1 MLADKILKI
10 AMMKSDYDCYKELQ
24 KMGIDIDNKIW
35 KEYASIYAAKQPCN
49 RAILI
54 RILCENEIRDT
65 ARKTTLKPT
74 TKKRIKAIEKF
85 LDKNKKTYNTKARP
99 VFHHYFIDE
108 GNLIYTNMH
117 MLGVI
122 KAAEVEGINEQY
134 NIKNIDGVFPD
145 YKKVIPELK
154 TDCKTATIDYGTVLA
169 QNKKNKA
176 DKVDLDIIVVKFDEN
191 NYSAY
196 NTNYLLH
203 CFEVLG
209 TNELTLK
216 RNSTIECKNN
226 TIECENSD
234 NEPTG
239 IYTDTTIVTAEG
251 TESYMVLCGCRIT
264 KDYIS
269 KYLAA

>member
-1 MLADKILKI
+1 MLVDKILKI
-10 AMMKSDYDCYKELQ
+10 AMMTSDYECYKELQ

-35 KEYASIYAAKQPCN
+35 KEYASIYADRETCN

-54 RILCENEIRDT
+54 RILCENEIREQ

-74 TKKRIKAIEKF
+74 IKKRIKAIEKF
-85 LDKNKKTYNTKARP
+85 LDKNKKAYNTKARP
-99 VFHHYFIDE
+99 VFHHYLID
-108 GNLIYTNMH
+108 GDNLVYTNTY

-134 NIKNIDGVFPD
+134 NIKNIDGVFPN

-154 TDCKTATIDYGTVLA
+154 ADCKTAKIDYGTVLA
-169 QNKKNKA
+169 QHKKNKA
-176 DKVDLDIIVVKFDEN
+176 EKEDLDIIIIKFDED

-216 RNSTIECKNN
+216 RNSTIESGN
-226 TIECENSD
+226 T
-234 NEPTG
+234 G
-239 IYTDTTIVTAEG
+239 VYLDTTVIIADN
-251 TESYMVLCGCRIT
+251 TESYFVLGGCRVQ
-264 KDYIS
+264 KEYIS
-269 KYLAA
+269 KFLAA

>member
-1 MLADKILKI
+1 MFADKILKI
-10 AMMKSDYDCYKELQ
+10 AMMTSDYDCYKELQ

-35 KEYASIYAAKQPCN
+35 KEYASIYAANQPCN

-54 RILCENEIRDT
+54 RILCENEIREQ

-85 LDKNKKTYNTKARP
+85 LDKNKKAYNTKSRP
-99 VFHHYFIDE
+99 VFHHYLID
-108 GNLIYTNMH
+108 GDNLVYTNTH

-134 NIKNIDGVFPD
+134 NIKNIDDVFPD

-154 TDCKTATIDYGTVLA
+154 ADCKTAKIDYGTVLA

-176 DKVDLDIIVVKFDEN
+176 EKADLDIIVVKFGEN

-196 NTNYLLH
+196 NTNYLMH
-203 CFEVLG
+203 CFKVLG

-216 RNSTIECKNN
+216 RNSTIAS
-226 TIECENSD
+226 ENGD
-234 NEPTG
+234 YEPTG
-239 IYTDTTIVTAEG
+239 IYLDTTIAS
-251 TESYMVLCGCRIT
+251 TENTKSYFVLCGCRAQ
-264 KDYIS
+264 KEYIS
-269 KYLAA
+269 KFLAA

>member
-35 KEYASIYAAKQPCN
+35 KEYAGIYADKEACN

-54 RILCENEIRDT
+54 RILCENEIREQ
-65 ARKTTLKPT
+65 ARKTTLMPT

-85 LDKNKKTYNTKARP
+85 LDKNKKAYNTKDRP
-99 VFHHYFIDE
+99 VFHHYHTD
-108 GNLIYTNMH
+108 GDNLVYTNMH
-117 MLGVI
+117 MMGVI
-122 KAAEVEGINEQY
+122 KTAEVEGINEQY

-154 TDCKTATIDYGTVLA
+154 TDCKTAKIDYGTVLA

-176 DKVDLDIIVVKFDEN
+176 EKADLDIIVIKFGDD

-216 RNSTIECKNN
+216 RNSTIES
-226 TIECENSD
+226 ENSD

-239 IYTDTTIVTAEG
+239 IYTDTTIITAND
-251 TESYMVLCGCRIT
+251 TESYVVLCGCRIT

>member
-10 AMMKSDYDCYKELQ
+10 AMMTSDNDCYKELQ

-35 KEYASIYAAKQPCN
+35 KEYASIYADREPCN

-54 RILCENEIRDT
+54 RILCENEIREQ

-85 LDKNKKTYNTKARP
+85 LDKNKKAYNTKAWP
-99 VFHHYFIDE
+99 VFHHYLID
-108 GNLIYTNMH
+108 GDNLVYTNTH
-117 MLGVI
+117 ILGVI
-122 KAAEVEGINEQY
+122 KAAEAEGINEQY

-154 TDCKTATIDYGTVLA
+154 ADCKTAKIDYGTVLA

-176 DKVDLDIIVVKFDEN
+176 EKEDLDIIVIKFDED

-216 RNSTIECKNN
+216 RNSTNES
-226 TIECENSD
+226 EN
-234 NEPTG
+234 TG
-239 IYTDTTIVTAEG
+239 IFLDATVASAED
-251 TESYMVLCGCRIT
+251 TESYFVLCGCRIQQE
-264 KDYIS
+264 YIG
-269 KYLAA
+269 KFLAA

>member
-35 KEYASIYAAKQPCN
+35 KEYASIYDNGESCN

-54 RILCENEIRDT
+54 RILCENEIREQ

-74 TKKRIKAIEKF
+74 AKKRIKAIEKF
-85 LDKNKKTYNTKARP
+85 LDKNKKAYNTKNLP
-99 VFHHYFIDE
+99 VFHHFLEDD
-108 GNLIYTNMH
+108 GNIIYTNTH
-117 MLGVI
+117 MMGVI

-145 YKKVIPELK
+145 YKKAIPRLK
-154 TDCKTATIDYGTVLA
+154 ADCKTAKIDYGTVLA

-176 DKVDLDIIVVKFDEN
+176 EKADMDVIVIKFDDD

-216 RNSTIECKNN
+216 RNSTIES
-226 TIECENSD
+226 EN
-234 NEPTG
+234 TG
-239 IYTDTTIVTAEG
+239 IFLDATVASAEN
-251 TESYMVLCGCRIT
+251 TESHFVLCGCRVQQE
-264 KDYIS
+264 YIS

>member
-35 KEYASIYAAKQPCN
+35 KEYAGIYADEEACN

-54 RILCENEIRDT
+54 RILCENEIREQ
-65 ARKTTLKPT
+65 ARKKTLKPT

-85 LDKNKKTYNTKARP
+85 LDKNKKAYNTKGRP
-99 VFHHYFIDE
+99 VFHHYHID
-108 GNLIYTNMH
+108 GDNLVYTNTH

-134 NIKNIDGVFPD
+134 NIKNIEGVFPD

-154 TDCKTATIDYGTVLA
+154 ADCKTAKIDYGTVLA

-176 DKVDLDIIVVKFDEN
+176 EKADLDIIVIKFGDN

-216 RNSTIECKNN
+216 RNSTIESGN
-226 TIECENSD
+226 
-234 NEPTG
+234 TG
-239 IYTDTTIVTAEG
+239 IYLDTTVVNADN
-251 TESYMVLCGCRIT
+251 TESYFVLCGCRVQQE
-264 KDYIS
+264 YIS
-269 KYLAA
+269 KFLAA